1 MVAPTIVA
9 GGRQVFNIDAK
20 LVRVFA
26 PFLARVLI
34 VDPSPGP
41 ARMLGEIL
49 RDISPGEVWTAATTP
64 AALKL
69 AEATN
74 PLLIFVEYQ
83 GEGLD
88 GLSLT
93 RKLRRSAFGCR
104 MAPVIMT
111 TSQATPAAILGA
123 RDAGVHEFLRKPF
136 TTGDL
141 VKRLDAVTRQ
151 PRRWIEATDYVGP
164 DRRRFNS
171 AEYQGSRKR
180 RGDGST
186 GSPPSAIA
194 RAV

>member
-1 MVAPTIVA
+1 M
-9 GGRQVFNIDAK
+9 GGDRVFNIDPK

-34 VDPSPGP
+34 VDPAPAS
-41 ARMLGEIL
+41 ARMLADLL
-49 RDISPGEVWTAATTP
+49 RQISPGETWTAATTP
-64 AALKL
+64 AAFKL
-69 AEATN
+69 ADTAG
-74 PLLIFVEYQ
+74 PQLIFVEYQ

-93 RKLRRSAFGCR
+93 RKLRRSNFGCR

-141 VKRLDAVTRQ
+141 VRRLEAVTRQ

-171 AEYQGSRKR
+171 AEYKGSRKR
-180 RGDGST
+180 RNDETT
-186 GSPPSAIA
+186 GSPQSAIA